1 MSHYENMYEYGP
13 KGFHFQCRKA
23 KIDLRSVSKL
33 DLVKIVKEVDI
44 SSLQSQLEN
53 LVYGRLDE
61 NDLRFM
67 TDDSVIKLFNV
78 AQLTIEYL
86 LYAQEQ
92 LTASL
97 HDLATKYAEK
107 KKYLHIQS
115 IFIILLHDIFVEL

>member
-1 MSHYENMYEYGP
+1 MNSCYEKVYEYGP
-13 KGFHFQCRKA
+13 KGFYFQPRKA

-33 DLVKIVKEVDI
+33 DLNRIVNDVDI

-67 TDDSVIKLFNV
+67 TDESVIKLFNI

-97 HDLATKYAEK
+97 HDLAVKYAEK
-107 KKYLHIQS
+107 KK
-115 IFIILLHDIFVEL
+115 